1 MNFHG
6 TNRSLKSSWRIYK
19 SWQNRRADPNTGMKM
34 DGLYPADLKRGSL
47 FQVRCFSQRQAF
59 DPPATYAQRYARKN
73 KFWERS
79 YGEAQLEHSNR
90 S

>member
-1 MNFHG
+1 MSFHG

-19 SWQNRRADPNTGMKM
+19 SWQNRRADPNNGMKM

-59 DPPATYAQRYARKN
+59 DPPATYAQVLLIKYEGINDIKN
-73 KFWERS
+73 HRI
-79 YGEAQLEHSNR
+79 
-90 S
+90 